1 MENPAARCDECGALH
16 RGGVTCRACFEALL
30 AFENERPVAFGAVHH
45 LTVAC
50 YFLQHPRGYN
60 ASALQMWRD
69 LLADSLDGRVTA
81 KDLIRR
87 AGRQFNGAR
96 RVRDPRAALP
106 AWWPPAW
113 PVTVDAVLRPDEQP
127 TIDTY
132 VQRAYEWAGQTR
144 AQLEAQQRAIPVA
157 PDQGVR
163 HTR

>member
-144 AQLEAQQRAIPVA
+144 AQMRAA
-157 PDQGVR
+157 R
-163 HTR
+163 